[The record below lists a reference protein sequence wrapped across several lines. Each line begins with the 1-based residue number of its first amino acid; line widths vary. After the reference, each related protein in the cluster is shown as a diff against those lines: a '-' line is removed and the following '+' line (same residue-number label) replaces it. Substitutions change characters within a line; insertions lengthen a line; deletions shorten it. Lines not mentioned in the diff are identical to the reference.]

1 MDAPVFV
8 ELKKKYKG
16 TLMIISHQ
24 ERILQIADEIVVI
37 SGGKVESAGSAEEIM
52 SKLVSGSRTLRP
64 CERSAAE

>member
-1 MDAPVFV
+1 
-8 ELKKKYKG
+8 
-16 TLMIISHQ
+16 MIISHQ

-52 SKLVSGSRTLRP
+52 PKLVSGSRTLRP